1 MSELFQ
7 IINYKEYKNI
17 TTPKCV
23 YLRLG
28 IYKEILDT
36 SSAYLY
42 GVFLD
47 RLSCSISN
55 NWRDKNNDPYFI
67 YTNQQIREVTGWSLG
82 KIIKAKNQLIDAKL
96 LKIKRTLKANIMYLY
111 KPVPET
117 TTQSEFEKEKNNS
130 KTEIP
135 ISQNADIEQNPNF
148 GTSKVDKS
156 EYSDFNFS
164 VFVSE
169 DDDIYI
175 NKNIENSKKNPQNA
189 DNNTKYPIKFK
200 DKSLAQ
206 VFKNLIKFF
215 TERFGFRPSYGQ
227 AFRFKEWI
235 MTYDFNIIQKV
246 IYDTSRRSVRQPINY
261 IDKVLNDYWHKG
273 IKTIEDFYRL
283 NLPGLI

>member
-28 IYKEILDT
+28 IYKKILDT

-189 DNNTKYPIKFK
+189 DNNTTIKFK

-227 AFRFKEWI
+227 AFRFKEWV